1 MAEAARS
8 LSASASAQ
16 DAIRRAIL
24 ASLAGAQAARLRAL
38 PRAPSFF
45 VTMCGVWS
53 AFFVSMC
60 GVWSAYKRAT
70 KVDVQ
75 WSAAHELSGQQHKRA
90 QG

>member
-53 AFFVSMC
+53 AN
-60 GVWSAYKRAT
+60 KRAT

-75 WSAAHELSGQQHKRA
+75 WSAAHEVTGQQQKRD